1 MKIREISLIIIAFL
15 VQCCGIFPSQKS
27 FIIKNQYGR
36 IQLKE
41 MKFKESFDKSKIDLV
56 DLNVIY
62 YYHQENTNINMEF
75 NFIIRFFKNGQYAF
89 FTNNKEP
96 ITHLS
101 YEDINYNDLQKASY
115 VGYYNIKGNTIK
127 IYYKNDEREIIT
139 TEDINYVRFFALRR
153 GKRGKEREPSLQLFD
168 SEERIL
174 TEMTIEIIDYFRLIK
189 YLKKYNVF
197 LYPSIKVYHIN

>member
-62 YYHQENTNINMEF
+62 YYHRENTNINIGGHLTQEVGDIVLETF
-75 NFIIRFFKNGQYAF
+75 SGDAIIIAEGKA
-89 FTNNKEP
+89 
-96 ITHLS
+96 L
-101 YEDINYNDLQKASY
+101 LQGKDDARIS
-115 VGYYNIKGNTIK
+115 KG
-127 IYYKNDEREIIT
+127 
-139 TEDINYVRFFALRR
+139 
-153 GKRGKEREPSLQLFD
+153 
-168 SEERIL
+168 
-174 TEMTIEIIDYFRLIK
+174 
-189 YLKKYNVF
+189 
-197 LYPSIKVYHIN
+197 

>member
-62 YYHQENTNINMEF
+62 YYHRENTNINMEF
-75 NFIIRFFKNGQYAF
+75 NFIIRFLKMVNMLF
-89 FTNNKEP
+89 
-96 ITHLS
+96 L
-101 YEDINYNDLQKASY
+101 L
-115 VGYYNIKGNTIK
+115 TIK
-127 IYYKNDEREIIT
+127 SP
-139 TEDINYVRFFALRR
+139 L
-153 GKRGKEREPSLQLFD
+153 
-168 SEERIL
+168 
-174 TEMTIEIIDYFRLIK
+174 LI
-189 YLKKYNVF
+189 F
-197 LYPSIKVYHIN
+197 LMKI

>member
-62 YYHQENTNINMEF
+62 YYHRENTNINMEF

-127 IYYKNDEREIIT
+127 IYYKNHEKEIIA

-153 GKRGKEREPSLQLFD
+153 GKRGKERKPSLQLFD

-189 YLKKYNVF
+189 YLKKYNVTIVDD
-197 LYPSIKVYHIN
+197 YSWN

>member
-62 YYHQENTNINMEF
+62 YYHRENTNINMEF

-89 FTNNKEP
+89 FANSKKP

-115 VGYYNIKGNTIK
+115 VGYYNIKGNTI
-127 IYYKNDEREIIT
+127 II
-139 TEDINYVRFFALRR
+139 ELPNHLFRR
-153 GKRGKEREPSLQLFD
+153 SGKRNLNKYKVLSNGNLESITKSASDYGAIYKKTPINEK
-168 SEERIL
+168 IL
-174 TEMTIEIIDYFRLIK
+174 MRTIPDW
-189 YLKKYNVF
+189 
-197 LYPSIKVYHIN
+197 